1 MNKQPKEVTSA
12 IEVDGKIYNLL
23 SIDLASDRLVKEVP
37 YNVGE
42 YVRKFDNGDIAG
54 ETPTQRTPDQWS
66 KQKKSRFILSL
77 LLNRPVGAILTA
89 KGNSDSLSCL
99 KFHLQS
105 AHNQ

>member
-1 MNKQPKEVTSA
+1 MEKIKSKATQSKEVTSA

-42 YVRKFDNGDIAG
+42 YVRKFDSGDIAG

-77 LLNRPVGAILTA
+77 CLTVLLVRYLQQKEIPTA
-89 KGNSDSLSCL
+89 
-99 KFHLQS
+99 
-105 AHNQ
+105 